1 MSKPLNVLFITAD
14 QWRGE
19 CLSALSHPVVKTP
32 TLDALAA
39 EGVMFT
45 RHFANTAPCGPSRT
59 TMHTGLYLQNH
70 RSGTNGTPLDARHD
84 NWAKQAAKA
93 GYDPVLFGYTD
104 ISQDP
109 RGRPLDDPWRFTYEG
124 PLPGIRVIAPM
135 GENPTEWVAWMAAQG
150 FEIPAGAEPYGYRLP
165 GPEPEDGAPAP
176 RPNAYPEALDDTTYL
191 VGRLMDWLPSAQGP
205 FVAHLSLLRPHPP
218 FVATEPWNRL
228 YDPAIMPGFS
238 RAADAET
245 EGAQHPWLAY
255 QLSRRAF
262 RASDNE
268 ARLRRLKA
276 VYFALMSR
284 VDAELGK
291 LFDRMKALGLWDNTL
306 VIFTSDH
313 GEQMG
318 DHWLMGK
325 GGYFDQSYHVPM
337 IIRDPRALADATRGS
352 RVSAFTEHVDV
363 APTLLAAIGAE
374 PLNGDGYD
382 LAPFV
387 AGDAPARWRSEAHWE
402 FDFRN
407 VPDPAVEQRLDVA
420 MEECTLN
427 VVRSEQWKYM
437 HFTNLPPLLFDLEA
451 DPGETTNL
459 AEDPA
464 HAVVALRFAQKL
476 LSWRMA
482 HDEKALGHLAIT
494 SEGVV
499 ARG

>member
-1 MSKPLNVLFITAD
+1 MNILFITAD

-19 CLSALSHPVVKTP
+19 CLSALGHPVVNTP
-32 TLDALAA
+32 TLDALAV

-109 RGRPLDDPWRFTYEG
+109 RGRPLDDPWRYTYEG

-135 GENPTEWVAWMAAQG
+135 GENPTEWVAWMAERGVELPDA
-150 FEIPAGAEPYGYRLP
+150 PGAYGHRLP
-165 GPEPEDGAPAP
+165 GAETEDGAPFP
-176 RPNAYPEALDDTTYL
+176 RPNSYPAELDDTAYL
-191 VGRLMDWLPSAQGP
+191 TGRLMDWLPTATGP

-228 YDPAIMPGFS
+228 YDPAAMPGFT
-238 RAADAET
+238 RAADPES
-245 EGAQHPWLAY
+245 EGKQHPWLAY
-255 QLSRRAF
+255 QLSRKAWRAT
-262 RASDNE
+262 DNE
-268 ARLRRLKA
+268 ARLKRLKA

-284 VDAELGK
+284 VDHELGK
-291 LFDRMKALGLWDNTL
+291 LFARMKELGLWDNTL

-337 IIRDPRALADATRGS
+337 IIRDPRAAADSTRGT
-352 RVSAFTEHVDV
+352 RIDRFTEHVDV
-363 APTLLAAIGAE
+363 APTMLAAIGAA
-374 PLNGDGYD
+374 PLEGDGYD
-382 LAPFV
+382 LGPYI
-387 AGDAPARWRSEAHWE
+387 AGSPPERWRGEAHWE
-402 FDFRN
+402 FDFRS
-407 VPDPAVEQRLDVA
+407 VPDDAAEQRLDVTL
-420 MEECTLN
+420 EECTLN
-427 VVRSEQWKYM
+427 VIRSEEWKYV
-437 HFTNLPPLLFDLEA
+437 HFTTLPPLLFDLRA

-464 HAVVALRFAQKL
+464 HFATALRFAQKM

-482 HDEKALGHLAIT
+482 HDEKALGRLAIT

-499 ARG
+499 ERA